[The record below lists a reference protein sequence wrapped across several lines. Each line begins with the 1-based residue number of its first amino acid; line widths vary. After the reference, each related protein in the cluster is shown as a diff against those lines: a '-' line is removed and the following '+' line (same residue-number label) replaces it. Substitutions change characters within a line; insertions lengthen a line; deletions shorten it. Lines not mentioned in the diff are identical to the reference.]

1 MKRPCTATHTISLI
15 LSISTKVPIDRF
27 ECPIVQTSGLSNS
40 LSLLVGPG
48 RRRKGD

>member
-1 MKRPCTATHTISLI
+1 MTSRVGWRVLQTQLAD
-15 LSISTKVPIDRF
+15 DRF

-40 LSLLVGPG
+40 MSLIVEPG